1 MWQLLM
7 TDEQSPQV
15 IREMRS
21 FGGPLVS
28 IVIPVYNCES
38 YLSEAIDS
46 VLSQDYPRIE
56 LIVLDD
62 GSTDASRS
70 VMESYPESAFIR
82 ESHANMG
89 QSATLN
95 KGWAMAKGDILSYL
109 SADDALLPDA
119 IAEAVAQLKANPD
132 AVMVY
137 GDYQL
142 MDSGSN
148 TTKHVIAPDFSYR
161 EMVRDIV
168 VQPGPGVFFRREC
181 FDKLGGWDVSL
192 RQTPDY
198 EYWLRL
204 ALLGRFL
211 HIPLELAR
219 FRVHEASQSFHSPT
233 IEKSDEVIHVLERY
247 FEREEIP
254 PGIHSLKAQAI
265 SMAYIVAA
273 RFHLRAR
280 RGDIFRKR
288 LGAAIALYPMAIF
301 RFRTLR
307 LLLNALKHRVLTG

>member
-1 MWQLLM
+1 MVVVMSGASSQ
-7 TDEQSPQV
+7 
-15 IREMRS
+15 
-21 FGGPLVS
+21 PLVS
-28 IVIPVYNCES
+28 VVIPVYNCES
-38 YLSEAIDS
+38 YLTEAIDS
-46 VLSQDYPRIE
+46 VLYQDYPRIE

-89 QSATLN
+89 QAATLN
-95 KGWAMAKGDILSYL
+95 KGWEMARGEILSYL
-109 SADDALLPDA
+109 SADDSLLPGA
-119 IAEAVAQLKANPD
+119 ISKAVEQLKASPD
-132 AVMVY
+132 VVMVY

-142 MDSGSN
+142 MDSRSK
-148 TTKHVIAPDFSYR
+148 TTEHVSAPDFSYR
-161 EMVRDIV
+161 EMVCDIV

-181 FDKLGGWDVSL
+181 FDRLGGWDASL

-204 ALLGRFL
+204 ALLGPFL
-211 HIPLELAR
+211 HIPLEMAR
-219 FRVHEASQSFHSPT
+219 FRVHEASQSFHSTT
-233 IEKSDEVIHVLERY
+233 IEKSDEVIRVLECY
-247 FEREEIP
+247 FEREDVP

-280 RGDIFRKR
+280 RDHIFRRR
-288 LGAAIALYPMAIF
+288 LGSAITLYPMVIF
-301 RFRTLR
+301 RFRALR
-307 LLLNALKHRVLTG
+307 LLLNALKHRIRTG

>member
-1 MWQLLM
+1 
-7 TDEQSPQV
+7 
-15 IREMRS
+15 MRS

-89 QSATLN
+89 QAATLN
-95 KGWAMAKGDILSYL
+95 KGWAMAKGEILSYL
-109 SADDALLPDA
+109 SADDALLPGA
-119 IAEAVAQLKANPD
+119 ITEAVAQLKTSPD
-132 AVMVY
+132 TVMVY

-142 MDSGSN
+142 MDAGSN
-148 TTKHVIAPDFSYR
+148 TTKHVIAPNFSYR

-181 FDKLGGWDVSL
+181 FDRLGGWDVSL

-204 ALLGRFL
+204 ALRGSIL
-211 HIPLELAR
+211 HVPAEMAR
-219 FRVHEASQSFHSPT
+219 FRVHGESQSFNST
-233 IEKSDEVIHVLERY
+233 SVEKSDEIIHVLESY
-247 FEREEIP
+247 FGHPELP
-254 PGIHSLKAQAI
+254 PDI
-265 SMAYIVAA
+265 SVLRSRALGMACITAA
-273 RFHLRAR
+273 RFHLRAGR
-280 RGDIFRKR
+280 DKYFSLRVLR
-288 LGAAIALYPMAIF
+288 AIGYDPLVLLRP
-301 RFRTLR
+301 RTLKLLGNAVLHR
-307 LLLNALKHRVLTG
+307 LRQGH